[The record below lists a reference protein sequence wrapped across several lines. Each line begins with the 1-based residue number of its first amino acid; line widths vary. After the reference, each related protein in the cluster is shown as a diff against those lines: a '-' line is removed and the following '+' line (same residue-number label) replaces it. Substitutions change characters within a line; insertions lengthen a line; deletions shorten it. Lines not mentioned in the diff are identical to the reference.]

1 MIFDSFKNKFQLR
14 FKNREIASSILEG
27 ALEDSLKKIKIVDK
41 KEDNLKVMG
50 IPRGG
55 VVVADIVASK
65 LKSSSYSHIEFDII
79 IPRKLAAPGNQEI
92 AIGAIMEQEEDD
104 DDDGTKTTT
113 ATYLN
118 DELIKELEVSQEYIE
133 KEKKRQTREI
143 KRRQSLYRH
152 NLKKGYYIEDK
163 VIILVD
169 DGAATGATLIAA
181 ARWIKKN
188 KEKPKKLIIAIPVAS
203 KDIVEKLKKECD
215 VVVTGT
221 TVSSTSTFKSVGQ
234 FYQEFKPVEDDK
246 VIEICKRNKLVVT
259 D

>member
-1 MIFDSFKNKFQLR
+1 
-14 FKNREIASSILEG
+14 
-27 ALEDSLKKIKIVDK
+27 
-41 KEDNLKVMG
+41 MG

-65 LKSSSYSHIEFDII
+65 LKSSFFQCEFDII
-79 IPRKLAAPGNQEI
+79 ISRKLAAPGNNEI
-92 AIGAIMEQEEDD
+92 AIGAIMEQQEEEEENDD
-104 DDDGTKTTT
+104 DNGDGTKTIT

-133 KEKKRQTREI
+133 KEKTRQTREI

-152 NLKKGYYIEDK
+152 NLKKGYDVEDK
-163 VIILVD
+163 VVILVD

-188 KEKPKKLIIAIPVAS
+188 KEKPKKLIIAIPVSS

-234 FYQEFKPVEDDK
+234 YYQEFKPVEDDK